1 MARRILWLL
10 ALVGWMSFIFA
21 LSSEPAEQSKLTSGA
36 VLELLVNTLV
46 VVLPVADTPQ
56 EKALLIGQLHNLV
69 RKAAHVFNYFVL
81 GGLAYQTFWLFDGR
95 RNWRRI
101 VMFAAA
107 FCIAFAALDELHQ
120 LYVPGRSGELRD
132 VLIDSI
138 SALVGIGAC
147 WLIGKGGT

>member
-1 MARRILWLL
+1 ML

-69 RKAAHVFNYFVL
+69 RKAAHVLNYFVL
-81 GGLAYQTFWLFDGR
+81 GCLTCRTFWLFDGR
-95 RNWRRI
+95 KRGHRI
-101 VMFAAA
+101 IMFSVF

-132 VLIDSI
+132 VLIDGI
-138 SALVGIGAC
+138 SALAGIGSC